1 MTRHQLTRTQLDWL
15 VMALNHH
22 IAEVKAEMDVAP
34 DGSPTQALGEIF
46 IQGREH
52 VINILADVINDGS
65 KTISI
70 K

>member
-1 MTRHQLTRTQLDWL
+1 MTKYQLSRTQIDWL

-22 IAEVKAEMDVAP
+22 IAEVKAEMDASP

-46 IQGREH
+46 ICGRER
-52 VINILADVINDGS
+52 LLTTLMDVANS
-65 KTISI
+65 NAKTIYI

>member
-22 IAEVKAEMDVAP
+22 IAEVKAEMDASP
-34 DGSPTQALGEIF
+34 DGSPTQSLGEIF

-52 VINILADVINDGS
+52 VISILADVINDGS